1 MMGWILWVSFS
12 DMTPTQRINAFA
24 RRVPT
29 WPIYLIGGAVPAWY
43 FYLGVTGGL
52 GADPVKTM
60 EHALGLLSLQVLIGV
75 LAITPMR
82 DYLGV
87 NLVKFRRALGLLVF
101 YFVLCHF
108 LVWFFLDVQFVDEVW
123 NDIVK
128 RPYITIGMAGLVL
141 MLPLAFTSNNL
152 SIRKMGPVAWRRLHK
167 VTYAVAILGGV
178 HFVMASK
185 TWAVEPMVYLGII
198 LGLLALRIKW
208 PRRARAAIS

>member
-1 MMGWILWVSFS
+1 
-12 DMTPTQRINAFA
+12 MTLTQRINGLA

-29 WPIYLIGGAVPAWY
+29 WPVYLIGGAVPVWY

-52 GADPVKTM
+52 GADPVKAM
-60 EHALGLLSLQVLIGV
+60 EHALGLLSLQVLVAV
-75 LAITPMR
+75 LAITPIR
-82 DYLGV
+82 DHLGL

-108 LVWFFLDVQFVDEVW
+108 LVWFFLDVQFVAEVW

-141 MLPLAFTSNNL
+141 MVPLAVTSNNL
-152 SIRKMGPVAWRRLHK
+152 SIRKMGPLVWRRLHK
-167 VTYAVAILGGV
+167 VTYGVAILGGV

-185 TWAVEPMVYLGII
+185 TWAVEPMVYLGVI

-208 PRRARAAIS
+208 PRRAGAAIS